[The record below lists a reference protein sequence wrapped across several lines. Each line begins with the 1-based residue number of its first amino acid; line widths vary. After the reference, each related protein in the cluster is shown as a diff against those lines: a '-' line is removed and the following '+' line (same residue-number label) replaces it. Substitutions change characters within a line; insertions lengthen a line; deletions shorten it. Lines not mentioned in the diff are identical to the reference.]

1 MPELKII
8 ISAENQKALEE
19 LKQLQDK
26 LFQLQETVKN
36 YKGDWPLTHTIE
48 TVIPRIQAR
57 IGELQGTLSKAG
69 VAFDNFGNDTQKI
82 ALGSNKAGL
91 ALNDL
96 SRIAQDAPYGF
107 IGISNNINPML
118 ESFQRLQKESGSTS
132 GALKAMASS
141 LIGPAGI
148 GLAIGV
154 VSSLL
159 VVFSK
164 QITEAFQKPTDKLKE
179 FYDELNKINAKLF
192 DVVGQAQANR
202 TVGVG
207 YVDAISGGGD
217 IKLRESALTKL
228 KELFR
233 DNADLQKAKI
243 TDDKTFLLS
252 LVNTAASQQEWIG
265 KEKLNNESLKT
276 IYSDRFKLE
285 QERADK
291 LKLITGPKLVS
302 SVGGVTSEFSVKKQ
316 EKLVNDDID
325 ARIEKIN
332 KELLPK
338 AELAGKRIQQAL
350 LGFNFTNE
358 NGNKESKKALD
369 EKIALLEYD
378 IRKTT
383 EWANEQIKIHDKITA
398 SSKKATTIGWR
409 DTVEGQRN
417 PDLDVPDWMIRQ
429 MGGKN
434 VATEKIS
441 TSVMPELMRNYI
453 VDGKERV
460 KVIKEQQ
467 DAYKEFA
474 KTLAGDVTNA
484 LMNVFDTMV
493 KGGDVLK
500 SLGES
505 FLKLAEDIGAAIIKE
520 VIFKAVL
527 ASISPATALTSS
539 GISPALGDSGTGW
552 LSALYNIT
560 KGGASIGSA
569 MNTSNISS
577 NSMGN
582 SGEFTLKG
590 NDLVLALQ
598 RSNYSLN
605 LKRGS

>member
-26 LFQLQETVKN
+26 LFQLLETVKN

-48 TVIPRIQAR
+48 TTIPRIQAR

-82 ALGSNKAGL
+82 SLGSNKAGL

-107 IGISNNINPML
+107 IGISNNLNPMI
-118 ESFQRLQKESGSTS
+118 ESFYRLAATEGGTKK
-132 GALKAMASS
+132 ALTAMLNGLS
-141 LIGPAGI
+141 GPAGI
-148 GLAIGV
+148 GLAIGA
-154 VSSLL
+154 VSALL

-164 QITEAFQKPTDKLKE
+164 NITEAFEKPVDKLK
-179 FYDELNKINAKLF
+179 
-192 DVVGQAQANR
+192 
-202 TVGVG
+202 
-207 YVDAISGGGD
+207 
-217 IKLRESALTKL
+217 KLREELLKL
-228 KELFR
+228 NDDIYKIAGAAQSNQLIGSILSEKVSNQKLDITTRQNAIIELKKLYQ
-233 DNADLQKAKI
+233 DNKDIQDLDIKSIDTYTANYLKSLNNKAAI
-243 TDDKTFLLS
+243 
-252 LVNTAASQQEWIG
+252 QQLEIG
-265 KEKLNNESLKT
+265 KEKNYTSALSAANAEFKRITEERDNLIKNTYATTKQQEQGKT
-276 IYSDRFKLE
+276 TQQLRDEIKASYVDVLAGAQSD
-285 QERADK
+285 
-291 LKLITGPKLVS
+291 
-302 SVGGVTSEFSVKKQ
+302 
-316 EKLVNDDID
+316 
-325 ARIEKIN
+325 IN
-332 KELLPK
+332 KAKDSLSRTLDEVLKVKIPQK
-338 AELAGKRIQQAL
+338 ED
-350 LGFNFTNE
+350 
-358 NGNKESKKALD
+358 NKEFKKALD

-383 EWANEQIKIHDKITA
+383 EWANEQIKIHDKIAA

-441 TSVMPELMRNYI
+441 TSVIPGLIRNYI

-474 KTLAGDVTNA
+474 KTLSGDVTNA

-527 ASISPATALTSS
+527 ASISPATAITGS

-560 KGGASIGSA
+560 KGGASVGSA